1 MNHTK
6 QEELAQLQA
15 RYPTFSPFVLLK
27 LSMIRYG
34 AVLTPAALEKIQG
47 SIYAFS
53 SDNAFDIRFSGR
65 KACTAVPGPILLRDG
80 TFVYIK
86 YGDPYEDPYQIDWEG
101 GLFLLKEG
109 NTLIDVIDFVP
120 RPEFYGKITS
130 LGTPMAAVADVR
142 AQLLILTAFQRCRF
156 WEGGHQCGFCAF
168 FTGGQSRGEVNCQD
182 VRETIQEA
190 LKEPGRFSEI
200 SLSGGSDFSGEPPFS
215 CEVDRYIRVLQAIGE
230 NFTGRFPCQLMAP
243 AYPKQQL
250 ERIWRETGITSYA
263 PNIEVWGKALFQ
275 ELCPG
280 KEQWVGYEE
289 WIRRTLDA
297 VEVFGRGKVCT
308 QVVAGVEL
316 AAKNGFSDVKA
327 ALESNFE
334 ACEFFASHGVNFLC
348 TIWRPHRA
356 TRLDYRPMPPLE
368 YYVRL
373 AEGLHSI
380 RKAHGLYN
388 TNDDYKHCGNH
399 PDSELERGD

>member
-15 RYPTFSPFVLLK
+15 RYPNFSPFVLLK

-80 TFVYIK
+80 TFVYIN

-142 AQLLILTAFQRCRF
+142 GQKLILNAFQRCRF

-168 FTGGQSRGEVNCQD
+168 FHRRT
-182 VRETIQEA
+182 
-190 LKEPGRFSEI
+190 EPG
-200 SLSGGSDFSGEPPFS
+200 
-215 CEVDRYIRVLQAIGE
+215 
-230 NFTGRFPCQLMAP
+230 
-243 AYPKQQL
+243 
-250 ERIWRETGITSYA
+250 
-263 PNIEVWGKALFQ
+263 
-275 ELCPG
+275 
-280 KEQWVGYEE
+280 
-289 WIRRTLDA
+289 
-297 VEVFGRGKVCT
+297 
-308 QVVAGVEL
+308 
-316 AAKNGFSDVKA
+316 
-327 ALESNFE
+327 
-334 ACEFFASHGVNFLC
+334 
-348 TIWRPHRA
+348 
-356 TRLDYRPMPPLE
+356 
-368 YYVRL
+368 
-373 AEGLHSI
+373 
-380 RKAHGLYN
+380 
-388 TNDDYKHCGNH
+388 
-399 PDSELERGD
+399 